1 MLDWLKTVDDVSG
14 WRGWTGVTYAA
25 RHLRRR
31 MASGMMGFGA
41 TFFPSREALTRSR
54 DFEEFL
60 GTAEN
65 IDGIFIVGRTF
76 IRNHSNRFRRI
87 RRVIFPDP
95 SSKSFLFYE
104 AGTGEPN
111 LAEYVRRATF
121 VCLEM
126 GIKV

>member
-31 MASGMMGFGA
+31 MASGIMGFGA

-76 IRNHSNRFRRI
+76 IRNLR
-87 RRVIFPDP
+87 
-95 SSKSFLFYE
+95 
-104 AGTGEPN
+104 
-111 LAEYVRRATF
+111 RRAR
-121 VCLEM
+121 EY
-126 GIKV
+126 KQ